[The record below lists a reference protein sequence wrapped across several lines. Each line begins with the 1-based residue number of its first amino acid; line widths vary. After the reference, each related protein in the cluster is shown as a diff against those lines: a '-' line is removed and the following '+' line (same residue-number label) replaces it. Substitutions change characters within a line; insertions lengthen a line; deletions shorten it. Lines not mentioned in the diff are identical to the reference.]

1 MTTKTDMESTEK
13 TVKSEKIE
21 VPKDKLKPNNNFLPM
36 YPTIDNFVQES
47 SKKIQSATKASNA
60 IPSDRK
66 EDWDYYSTFKAFRQV
81 MKVQGNSIQKQM
93 LTLLRYNGIKV
104 ANPGDNIADNL
115 EMLAEANDQLLE
127 RISINLDE
135 ADGIKKVS

>member
-1 MTTKTDMESTEK
+1 MATKEK
-13 TVKSEKIE
+13 TVKLEKIE
-21 VPKDKLKPNNNFLPM
+21 VNTNNLQKNDTFLPK
-36 YPTIDNFVQES
+36 YPTIDSYMQES
-47 SKKIQSATKASNA
+47 LKRINHATKASNS
-60 IPSDRK
+60 IPCDRK

-81 MKVQGNSIQKQM
+81 MKVQGGSIKQQM
-93 LTLLRYNGIKV
+93 ITLLKYNGIKV

-135 ADGIKKVS
+135 ADGIKKVRPFVF